1 MVVTFLPINKKID
14 VNTGDNL
21 YHTAIE
27 AGISLGASC
36 GGKKTCGKC
45 KVLITKGNHTP
56 LLPEEIKTLSEEEI
70 KKGIRLACCVN
81 IEEDIC
87 VVLIGA
93 SIGVSKSSEKKTL
106 SAKEMEVKKEEKKV
120 EKADEKR
127 EKKTEKETG
136 EETGEKIK
144 GEQKWTSG
152 IEYGIAIDIGTTTV
166 VGCLWDI
173 TNKKPLATKS
183 RPNPQSLYGKDV
195 ISRITYGSEREENL
209 NKLTYLIRNCCN
221 ELIKTLSYSQRISVK
236 QIEKAVIA
244 ANTTMTQL
252 FCGNSVEG
260 LRKVPIHNI
269 SYEEVCYFPYEV
281 GLAISE
287 KGSIYVMPGIGGHVG
302 SDTLA
307 GIIALNL
314 LRTKETS
321 LLIDI
326 GTNGEI
332 ALVHKGR
339 VRVCSTSAGPAF
351 EGAVLH
357 QGMTAA
363 SGAITEIRME
373 EDRFYLQYIDSHIQD
388 VKPVGICGSGALEA
402 VYELLIHGKMDDTG
416 RLLGKYGEDNYVT
429 LYKDREK
436 SVRLTQKDIREIQ
449 LAKGAIYAGC
459 MTLLKEAGI
468 SMEEIDG
475 VYIAGAFGSHLDV
488 KKALRIGLI
497 PHVDK
502 DKVRCCGNTSLEGAG
517 SVLLTNQDEKNM
529 KALAEEIIH
538 VDLALIPSFEEEFID
553 AMSF

>member
-21 YHTAIE
+21 YYTAIE

-45 KVLITKGNHTP
+45 RVLITKGNHTP
-56 LLPEEIKTLSEEEI
+56 LLPEEVKTLSEEEI
-70 KKGIRLACCVN
+70 KRGIRLACCVN

-87 VVLIGA
+87 VVLMGA
-93 SIGVSKSSEKKTL
+93 SIGVSKFSEKKFL
-106 SAKEMEVKKEEKKV
+106 FSKEMEVKKEEKK
-120 EKADEKR
+120 EGKSDEKR
-127 EKKTEKETG
+127 EKKTK
-136 EETGEKIK
+136 EETGEKIE
-144 GEQKWTSG
+144 GE
-152 IEYGIAIDIGTTTV
+152 IEWLSSIKYGIAFDIGTTTV

-173 TNKKPLATKS
+173 TNKKPLAIES
-183 RPNPQSLYGKDV
+183 RPNPQSIYGKDV

-209 NKLTYLIRNCCN
+209 NKLTNLIRNCCN
-221 ELIKTLSYSQRISVK
+221 ELIKTLSCNQRIPAK
-236 QIEKAVIA
+236 QIEKVVVA

-260 LRKVPIHNI
+260 LKKVPIHNI
-269 SYEEVCYFPYEV
+269 SYEGACYLPYEA
-281 GLAISE
+281 GLSISD

-307 GIIALNL
+307 GIIALDL
-314 LRTKETS
+314 LERKGTS

-363 SGAITEIRME
+363 SGAITGVYMK

-429 LYKDREK
+429 LYKDNEK

-468 SMEEIDG
+468 PMEEIDG

-488 KKALRIGLI
+488 VKAVRIGLI

-502 DKVRCCGNTSLEGAG
+502 DRVRCCGNTSLEGAG
-517 SVLLTNQDEKNM
+517 SVLLSNQDEKNM
-529 KALAEEIIH
+529 KALAEGIIH